1 LYSHFSVP
9 LLKLPRILDLFPN
22 QLLANP
28 PRCSLA
34 NPRRRWADDRYR
46 AQSSSSSSHYILA
59 FSALRSLLD
68 CDRVSESLPRNS
80 DTSSPPTTSRQHE
93 RGKGSS
99 FGRDPAGC
107 RLSHSAN
114 GQSYRREEGS
124 PTSKR
129 TAPSLDL
136 CSVSTNPVPQSSRQ
150 LLTLLAGSGFL
161 FLPASSS
168 STNGSYRL

>member
-1 LYSHFSVP
+1 MP
-9 LLKLPRILDLFPN
+9 LLKLPRILDLFP
-22 QLLANP
+22 QPTSREPSSLFSCKSTQTLGRRQISRTVILVVQSLHSRLL
-28 PRCSLA
+28 
-34 NPRRRWADDRYR
+34 
-46 AQSSSSSSHYILA
+46 
-59 FSALRSLLD
+59 SALRSLLD
-68 CDRVSESLPRNS
+68 CDRVSQSLPRNS
-80 DTSSPPTTSRQHE
+80 DTSSPPTTYRQHE

-99 FGRDPAGC
+99 FGRGPAGC

-114 GQSYRREEGS
+114 GQSSRGEEGS
-124 PTSKR
+124 STRKR

-161 FLPASSS
+161 FLPALSS